1 MSTVRYQDLTAEDWQ
16 LLEARW
22 RAAGE
27 DRERWLREAR
37 AQRWVFILGVN
48 NSGTTLLY
56 EMLGQHPDMT
66 LLPHEGQHLTRQ
78 LPLPAEAGCP
88 RVWTERLDVFR
99 LTEASHHID
108 AARVCHDWL
117 QHAEPPW
124 RRFLVEK
131 SPADS
136 IRALWLQAVFPDSWF
151 IAIVRSGYAVAEGV
165 RRREGYPLERCARHW
180 SVANRLMLE
189 DAERLRRFL
198 LIRYEDLIVAPAGV
212 ARAMGD
218 FLGVDPGPMESFGD
232 SQLTVHNMDGS
243 PSTLRDYNARSLERL
258 SEAEIAT
265 INQHAGEMLE
275 RLGYLQAAP
284 ARRAR

>member
-1 MSTVRYQDLTAEDWQ
+1 
-16 LLEARW
+16 
-22 RAAGE
+22 
-27 DRERWLREAR
+27 
-37 AQRWVFILGVN
+37 
-48 NSGTTLLY
+48 
-56 EMLGQHPDMT
+56 MLGQHPDMT

-99 LTEASHHID
+99 LTD
-108 AARVCHDWL
+108 HDWL